1 MDNYTQL
8 LDTLR
13 QQEEELQFRN
23 FDNDTALRLGMR
35 IVEVARLGRKA
46 ITVDIGRNGQQLF
59 HCALPGTAPD
69 NDAWVRR
76 KSNVVTRFGHS
87 SYYMGTHYRARGTT
101 FEEAARLDPDQ
112 YAAHGGA
119 FPVIVK
125 GVGVVG
131 SVAVSGLPQAEDHDL
146 LVGVLRT
153 FLHGE
158 QEPPA

>member
-1 MDNYTQL
+1 MDNYAQL

-35 IVEVARLGRKA
+35 IVEVARFGRKA
-46 ITVDIGRNGQQLF
+46 ITVDIVRNGQQLF
-59 HCALPGTAPD
+59 HCALAGTAPD
-69 NDAWVRR
+69 NDEWLRR
-76 KSNVVTRFGHS
+76 KRNVVTRFGHS

-101 FEEAARLDPDQ
+101 FEAAARVDPND

-125 GVGVVG
+125 GTGVVG
-131 SVAVSGLPQAEDHDL
+131 TIAVSGLPQIEDHEL
-146 LVGVLRT
+146 LVGVLRE
-153 FLHGE
+153 FLRSE
-158 QEPPA
+158 KE